1 MMTILAKIFTGIGGS
16 SFTLPIVALIALIG
30 WHQRVKAKDEAI
42 RVSAVNICDKAW
54 ESEIRRQERDAA
66 TAETAAARNLLGAER
81 QLNEGLNN
89 ELARLNMENTKLL
102 GGGADGDSR
111 CLSDSV
117 LRSLGGSPDRV
128 PGKAGGGGTSSGRS
142 K

>member
-30 WHQRVKAKDEAI
+30 WHQRSKAQQEQVRLA
-42 RVSAVNICDKAW
+42 ATNICDKAW
-54 ESEIRRQERDAA
+54 ESEVRRQERDAA
-66 TAETAAARNLLGAER
+66 TAETTAARNLLGAER

-102 GGGADGDSR
+102 GSGVDSDSR

-117 LRSLGGSPDRV
+117 LRSLGGSADRV
-128 PGKAGGGGTSSGRS
+128 PGKTGSGGANSGRQ